1 MSSGFETLQL
11 HPQLQQA
18 IDALGFKEMT
28 PIQQKVLKYTLAGHD
43 AIGRAQTGTGKTAAF
58 LISVINDLLNNP
70 ITHQRYRGEPRAL
83 ILAPTRELA
92 MQIESDA
99 RELTKFTDL
108 SVVTLVGGVDF
119 DKQKKQLDQKFVD
132 ILVATPGRLIDFT
145 EQKEIW
151 LDQIEFLVIDEADR
165 LLDMG
170 FIPSVK
176 RIVRFSP
183 RKEQRQTLMFSAT
196 FSYDVLNLAQQWL
209 YEPVTVEIEPEKKTN
224 ADVEQRVY
232 VVAKTDKYKLLQD
245 ILRDEPIEKV
255 MIFANRRDQVRK
267 LYDNLKRDGYKVVML
282 SGEIAQD
289 KRLKMLDQ
297 FKNGKHNIMIATDVA
312 GRGIHVDGV
321 SHVVNFTL
329 PEQSDDYVH
338 RIGRTGRAGMQG
350 VSISFLSEDDAFYLP
365 EIEKAI
371 GQKLPLTRLDG
382 YC

>member
-1 MSSGFETLQL
+1 MSSGFETLNL
-11 HPQLQQA
+11 HPQLKQA

-28 PIQQKVLKYTLAGHD
+28 PIQQKVLKFTLAGHD

-70 ITHQRYRGEPRAL
+70 IQGQRYRGEPRAL

-92 MQIESDA
+92 LQIESDA
-99 RELTKFTDL
+99 KDLTKFTDL
-108 SVVTLVGGVDF
+108 NVVTLLGGVDF
-119 DKQKKQLDQKFVD
+119 DKQKAQLNKNFVD
-132 ILVATPGRLIDFT
+132 IIVATPGRLIDFV
-145 EQKEIW
+145 EQKEVW

-170 FIPSVK
+170 FIPAVK
-176 RIVRFSP
+176 RIVRYSP

-209 YEPVTVEIEPEKKTN
+209 FEPVTVEIEPEKKTN

-232 VVAKTDKYKLLQD
+232 MVAKTDKYKLLEE

-267 LYDNLKRDGYKVVML
+267 LYDHLKKDGYKVVML

-338 RIGRTGRAGMQG
+338 RIGRTGRAGTQG

>member
-1 MSSGFETLQL
+1 MSSGFETLNL
-11 HPQLQQA
+11 HPQLKQA
-18 IDALGFKEMT
+18 IDALGFKDMT
-28 PIQQKVLKYTLAGHD
+28 PIQQKVLKFTLAGHD

-58 LISVINDLLNNP
+58 LVSVINDLLNKP
-70 ITHQRYRGEPRAL
+70 IQEQRYRGEPRAL

-92 MQIESDA
+92 LQIESDA
-99 RELTKFTDL
+99 KELTKFSDL
-108 SVVTLVGGVDF
+108 NVVTLLGGVDF
-119 DKQKKQLDQKFVD
+119 DKQKAQLDKKPVD
-132 ILVATPGRLIDFT
+132 IMVATPGRLIDFV
-145 EQKEIW
+145 EQKEVW

-209 YEPVTVEIEPEKKTN
+209 FEPVTVEIEPEKKTN

-232 VVAKTDKYKLLQD
+232 MVAKSDKYKLLQD

-297 FKNGKHNIMIATDVA
+297 FKNGQHNIMIATDVA

-338 RIGRTGRAGMQG
+338 RIGRTGRAGTRG

>member
-1 MSSGFETLQL
+1 MSSGFETLNL
-11 HPQLQQA
+11 HPQLKQA

-58 LISVINDLLNNP
+58 LVSVINDLLNNP
-70 ITHQRYRGEPRAL
+70 IQTQRFRGEPRAL

-92 MQIESDA
+92 LQIESDA
-99 RELTKFTDL
+99 KELTKFTDL
-108 SVVTLVGGVDF
+108 HVVTLLGGVDF
-119 DKQKKQLDQKFVD
+119 DKQKNQLAKKFVD
-132 ILVATPGRLIDFT
+132 IIVATPGRLIDLV
-145 EQKEIW
+145 EQKEVW

-209 YEPVTVEIEPEKKTN
+209 FEPVTVEIEPEKKTN

-232 VVAKTDKYKLLQD
+232 MVAKSDKYKLLQE

-255 MIFANRRDQVRK
+255 MIFANRRDQVRR
-267 LYDNLKRDGYKVVML
+267 LYDHLKRDGYKVVML

-297 FKNGKHNIMIATDVA
+297 FKNGQHNIMIATDVA

-338 RIGRTGRAGMQG
+338 RIGRTGRAGSRG

-371 GQKLPLTRLDG
+371 GQKLPLTRLEG

>member
-1 MSSGFETLQL
+1 MSSGFETLNL
-11 HPQLQQA
+11 HPNLKQA
-18 IDALGFKEMT
+18 IDALGFSSMT
-28 PIQQKVLKYTLAGHD
+28 PIQEKVLKFTLAGHD

-58 LISVINDLLNNP
+58 LVSIINDLLNSP
-70 ITHQRYRGEPRAL
+70 VQEQRYRGEPRAL

-92 MQIESDA
+92 LQIESDA
-99 RELTKFTDL
+99 HELTKFTDL
-108 SVVTLVGGVDF
+108 SVVTLLGGVDF
-119 DKQKKQLDQKFVD
+119 DKQKAQLDKAPVD
-132 ILVATPGRLIDFT
+132 IMVATPGRLIDFV
-145 EQKEIW
+145 EQKEVW

-209 YEPVTVEIEPEKKTN
+209 FEPVTVEIEPEKKTN

-232 VVAKTDKYKLLQD
+232 MVAKADKYKLLQD

-267 LYDNLKRDGYKVVML
+267 LYDHLKRDNYKVVML

-338 RIGRTGRAGMQG
+338 RIGRTGRAGTRG

-371 GQKLPLTRLDG
+371 GQKLPLTRLEG

>member
-1 MSSGFETLQL
+1 MSSGFETLNL
-11 HPQLQQA
+11 HPKLKQA

-28 PIQQKVLKYTLAGHD
+28 PIQEKVLKFTLAGHD

-58 LISVINDLLNNP
+58 LVSVINDLLNNP
-70 ITHQRYRGEPRAL
+70 IKEQRFRGEARAL

-92 MQIESDA
+92 LQIESDA
-99 RELTKFTDL
+99 KDLTKFTDL
-108 SVVTLVGGVDF
+108 HLVTLLGGVDF
-119 DKQKKQLDQKFVD
+119 DKQKAQLDKQFVD
-132 ILVATPGRLIDFT
+132 IIVATPGRLIDFV
-145 EQKEIW
+145 EQKEVW

-176 RIVRFSP
+176 RIVRYSP

-209 YEPVTVEIEPEKKTN
+209 FEPVTVEIEPEKKTN

-232 VVAKTDKYKLLQD
+232 MVAKTDKYKLLQE

-267 LYDNLKRDGYKVVML
+267 LYDHLKRDGYKVVML

-289 KRLKMLDQ
+289 KRIKMLDQ
-297 FKNGKHNIMIATDVA
+297 FKNGQHNIMIATDVA

-321 SHVVNFTL
+321 SHVINFTL

-338 RIGRTGRAGMQG
+338 RIGRTGRAGATG
-350 VSISFLSEDDAFYLP
+350 VSISFACEDDSFLLADL
-365 EIEKAI
+365 EKALKH
-371 GQKLPLTRLDG
+371 KLPLVRPEG
-382 YC
+382 Y

>member
-1 MSSGFETLQL
+1 MSSGFETLNL
-11 HPQLQQA
+11 HPKLKQA

-28 PIQQKVLKYTLAGHD
+28 PIQEKVLKFTLAGHD

-58 LISVINDLLNNP
+58 LVSVINDLLNNP
-70 ITHQRYRGEPRAL
+70 IKEQRFRGEARAL

-92 MQIESDA
+92 LQIESDA
-99 RELTKFTDL
+99 KELTKFTDL
-108 SVVTLVGGVDF
+108 HLVTLLGGVDF
-119 DKQKKQLDQKFVD
+119 DKQKAQLDKNFVD
-132 ILVATPGRLIDFT
+132 IIVATPGRLIDFV
-145 EQKEIW
+145 EQKEVW

-196 FSYDVLNLAQQWL
+196 FNYDVLNLAQQWL
-209 YEPVTVEIEPEKKTN
+209 FEPVTVEIEPEKKTN

-232 VVAKTDKYKLLQD
+232 MVAKTDKYKLLQE

-267 LYDNLKRDGYKVVML
+267 LYDHLKKDGYKVVML

-297 FKNGKHNIMIATDVA
+297 FKNGQHNIMIATDVA

-321 SHVVNFTL
+321 SHVINFTL

-338 RIGRTGRAGMQG
+338 RIGRTGRAGTSG

-371 GQKLPLTRLDG
+371 GQKLPLTRLEG

>member
-1 MSSGFETLQL
+1 MSSGFETLNL
-11 HPQLQQA
+11 HPNLKQA
-18 IDALGFKEMT
+18 IDALGFSSMT
-28 PIQQKVLKYTLAGHD
+28 PIQQKVLKFTLAGHD

-58 LISVINDLLNNP
+58 LISILNDLLNNP
-70 ITHQRYRGEPRAL
+70 IQGQRYRGEPRAL

-92 MQIESDA
+92 LQIESDA
-99 RELTKFTDL
+99 QELTKFSDL
-108 SVVTLVGGVDF
+108 NVVTLLGGVDF
-119 DKQKKQLDQKFVD
+119 DKQKAQLNKAPVD
-132 ILVATPGRLIDFT
+132 IMVATPGRLIDFV
-145 EQKEIW
+145 EQKEVW

-209 YEPVTVEIEPEKKTN
+209 FEPVTVEIEPEKKTN

-232 VVAKTDKYKLLQD
+232 MVAKSDKYKLLQE
-245 ILRDEPIEKV
+245 ILRDEPIDKV

-297 FKNGKHNIMIATDVA
+297 FKNGQHNIMIATDVA

-338 RIGRTGRAGMQG
+338 RIGRTGRAGTRG

>member
-1 MSSGFETLQL
+1 MSSGFETLNL
-11 HPQLQQA
+11 EPQLKQA

-28 PIQQKVLKYTLAGHD
+28 PIQAKVLQYTLAGHD

-58 LISVINDLLNNP
+58 LISIINDLLKNP
-70 ITHQRYRGEPRAL
+70 IQHQRFRGEPRAL

-92 MQIESDA
+92 IQIESDA
-99 RELTKFTDL
+99 KELTKFAGL
-108 SVVTLVGGVDF
+108 NVVTLVGGVDF
-119 DKQKKQLDQKFVD
+119 DKQKKQLDQGFVD
-132 ILVATPGRLIDFT
+132 IIVATPGRLIDFT

-176 RIVRFSP
+176 RIVRYSP
-183 RKEQRQTLMFSAT
+183 RKEQRQTLLFSAT

-209 YEPVTVEIEPEKKTN
+209 FEPVTVEIEPDKKTN

-232 VVAKTDKYKLLQD
+232 VVGKSDKYKLLQE

-297 FKNGKHNIMIATDVA
+297 FKNGQHNIMIATDVA

-321 SHVVNFTL
+321 SHVINFTL

-338 RIGRTGRAGMQG
+338 RIGRTGRAGTRG

-371 GQKLPLTRLDG
+371 GKKIPLTRLDG

>member
-1 MSSGFETLQL
+1 MSSGFETLNL
-11 HPQLQQA
+11 HPQLKRA
-18 IDALGFKEMT
+18 IDALGFKDMT
-28 PIQQKVLKYTLAGHD
+28 PIQQKVLKFTLAGHD

-58 LISVINDLLNNP
+58 LVSVINDLLNNP
-70 ITHQRYRGEPRAL
+70 IQGQRYRGEPRAL

-92 MQIESDA
+92 LQIESDA
-99 RELTKFTDL
+99 KELTKFSDL
-108 SVVTLVGGVDF
+108 NVVTLLGGVDF
-119 DKQKKQLDQKFVD
+119 DKQKAQLDKKPVD
-132 ILVATPGRLIDFT
+132 IMVATPGRLIDFV
-145 EQKEIW
+145 EQKEVW

-209 YEPVTVEIEPEKKTN
+209 FEPVTVEIEPEKKTN

-232 VVAKTDKYKLLQD
+232 MVAKSDKYKLLQD

-297 FKNGKHNIMIATDVA
+297 FKNGQHNIMIATDVA

-338 RIGRTGRAGMQG
+338 RIGRTGRAGTRG

-371 GQKLPLTRLDG
+371 GQKLPLTRLEG

>member
-1 MSSGFETLQL
+1 MSSGFETLNL
-11 HPQLQQA
+11 HPKLKQA

-28 PIQQKVLKYTLAGHD
+28 PIQEKVLKFTLAGHD

-58 LISVINDLLNNP
+58 LVSVINDLLNNP
-70 ITHQRYRGEPRAL
+70 NKEQRFRGEARAL

-92 MQIESDA
+92 LQIESDA
-99 RELTKFTDL
+99 KDLTKFTDL
-108 SVVTLVGGVDF
+108 HVVTLLGGVDF
-119 DKQKKQLDQKFVD
+119 DKQKAQLDKQFVD
-132 ILVATPGRLIDFT
+132 IIVATPGRLIDFV
-145 EQKEIW
+145 EQKEVW

-176 RIVRFSP
+176 RIVRYSP

-209 YEPVTVEIEPEKKTN
+209 FEPVTVEIEPEKKTN

-232 VVAKTDKYKLLQD
+232 MVAKTDKYKLLQE

-267 LYDNLKRDGYKVVML
+267 LYDHLKRDGYKVVML

-289 KRLKMLDQ
+289 KRTKMLDQ
-297 FKNGKHNIMIATDVA
+297 FKSGQHNIMIATDVA

-321 SHVVNFTL
+321 SHVINFTL

-338 RIGRTGRAGMQG
+338 RIGRTGRAGAQG

-371 GQKLPLTRLDG
+371 GQKLPLTRMEG

>member
-1 MSSGFETLQL
+1 MSSGFETLNL
-11 HPQLQQA
+11 HPNLKQA
-18 IDALGFKEMT
+18 IDALGFSSMT
-28 PIQQKVLKYTLAGHD
+28 PIQEKVLKFTLAGHD

-58 LISVINDLLNNP
+58 LVSIINDLLNNP
-70 ITHQRYRGEPRAL
+70 VQEQRYRGEPRAL

-92 MQIESDA
+92 LQIESDA
-99 RELTKFTDL
+99 HELTKFTDL
-108 SVVTLVGGVDF
+108 SVVTLLGGVDF
-119 DKQKKQLDQKFVD
+119 DKQKAQLDKAPVD
-132 ILVATPGRLIDFT
+132 IMVATPGRLIDFV
-145 EQKEIW
+145 EQKEVW

-209 YEPVTVEIEPEKKTN
+209 FEPVTVEIEPEKKTN

-232 VVAKTDKYKLLQD
+232 MVAKADKYKLLQD

-267 LYDNLKRDGYKVVML
+267 LYDYLKRDNYKVVML

-289 KRLKMLDQ
+289 RRLKMLDQ

-338 RIGRTGRAGMQG
+338 RIGRTGRAGTRG

-371 GQKLPLTRLDG
+371 GQKLPLTRLEG

>member
-1 MSSGFETLQL
+1 MSSGFETLNL
-11 HPQLQQA
+11 HPQLKQA
-18 IDALGFKEMT
+18 IDALGFKGMT
-28 PIQQKVLKYTLAGHD
+28 PIQEKVLKYTLAGHD

-58 LISVINDLLNNP
+58 LVSIINDLLSNP
-70 ITHQRYRGEPRAL
+70 VTTQRFRGEPRAL

-92 MQIESDA
+92 IQIENDA
-99 RELTKFTDL
+99 RDLTKFSDL
-108 SVVTLVGGVDF
+108 NVVTLVGGVDF
-119 DKQKKQLDQKFVD
+119 EKQKKQLDQGFVD

-145 EQKEIW
+145 EQKEVW

-209 YEPVTVEIEPEKKTN
+209 FEPVTVEIEPEKKTN

-232 VVAKTDKYKLLQD
+232 VVGKADKYKLLQE

-267 LYDNLKRDGYKVVML
+267 LYDHLKRDGYKVVML

-289 KRLKMLDQ
+289 KRTKMLDQ
-297 FKNGKHNIMIATDVA
+297 FKNGQHNIMIATDVA

-338 RIGRTGRAGMQG
+338 RIGRTGRAGSRG

-371 GQKLPLTRLDG
+371 GQKIPLTRLDG

>member
-1 MSSGFETLQL
+1 MSSGFETLNL
-11 HPQLQQA
+11 HPQLKQA

-28 PIQQKVLKYTLAGHD
+28 PIQQKVLKFTLAGHD

-70 ITHQRYRGEPRAL
+70 IQGQRYRGEPRAL

-92 MQIESDA
+92 LQIESDA
-99 RELTKFTDL
+99 KDLTKFTDL
-108 SVVTLVGGVDF
+108 NVVTLLGGVDF
-119 DKQKKQLDQKFVD
+119 DKQMSQLNKNFVD
-132 ILVATPGRLIDFT
+132 IIVATPGRLIDFV
-145 EQKEIW
+145 EQKEVW

-176 RIVRFSP
+176 RIVRYSP

-209 YEPVTVEIEPEKKTN
+209 FEPVTVEIEPEKKTN

-232 VVAKTDKYKLLQD
+232 MVAKTDKYKLLEE

-267 LYDNLKRDGYKVVML
+267 LYDHLKRDGYKVVML

-338 RIGRTGRAGMQG
+338 RIGRTGRAGTRG

>member
-1 MSSGFETLQL
+1 MSSGFETLNL
-11 HPQLQQA
+11 HPQLKRA
-18 IDALGFKEMT
+18 IDALGFKDMT
-28 PIQQKVLKYTLAGHD
+28 PIQQKVLKFTLAGHD

-58 LISVINDLLNNP
+58 LVSVINDLLNNP
-70 ITHQRYRGEPRAL
+70 IQEQRYRGEPRAL

-92 MQIESDA
+92 LQIESDA
-99 RELTKFTDL
+99 KELTKFSDL
-108 SVVTLVGGVDF
+108 HVVTLLGGVDF
-119 DKQKKQLDQKFVD
+119 DKQKAQLDKKPVD
-132 ILVATPGRLIDFT
+132 IMVATPGRLIDFV
-145 EQKEIW
+145 EQKEVW
-151 LDQIEFLVIDEADR
+151 LDQIEFLVTDEADR

-209 YEPVTVEIEPEKKTN
+209 FEPVTVEIEPEKKTN

-232 VVAKTDKYKLLQD
+232 MVAKSDKYKLLQD

-297 FKNGKHNIMIATDVA
+297 FKNGQHNIMIATDVA

-338 RIGRTGRAGMQG
+338 RIGRTGRAGTRG

-371 GQKLPLTRLDG
+371 GQKLPLTRLEG

>member
-1 MSSGFETLQL
+1 MSSGFETLNL
-11 HPQLQQA
+11 HPKLKQA

-28 PIQQKVLKYTLAGHD
+28 PIQEKVLKFTLAGHD

-58 LISVINDLLNNP
+58 LVSVINDLLNNP
-70 ITHQRYRGEPRAL
+70 IKEQRFRGEARAL

-92 MQIESDA
+92 LQIESDA
-99 RELTKFTDL
+99 KDLTKFTDL
-108 SVVTLVGGVDF
+108 HVVTLLGGVDF
-119 DKQKKQLDQKFVD
+119 DKQKAQLDKQFVD
-132 ILVATPGRLIDFT
+132 IIVATPGRLIDFV
-145 EQKEIW
+145 EQKEVW

-176 RIVRFSP
+176 RIVRYSP

-209 YEPVTVEIEPEKKTN
+209 FEPVTVEIEPEKKTN

-232 VVAKTDKYKLLQD
+232 MVAKTDKYKLLQE

-267 LYDNLKRDGYKVVML
+267 LYDHLKRDGYKVVML

-289 KRLKMLDQ
+289 KRTKMLDQ
-297 FKNGKHNIMIATDVA
+297 FKSGQHNIMIATDVA

-321 SHVVNFTL
+321 SHVINFTL

-338 RIGRTGRAGMQG
+338 RIGRTGRAGSSG

>member
-1 MSSGFETLQL
+1 MSSGFETLNL
-11 HPQLQQA
+11 HPQLKQA

-28 PIQQKVLKYTLAGHD
+28 PIQQKVLRYTLAGHD

-58 LISVINDLLNNP
+58 LVSVMNDLLSNP
-70 ITHQRYRGEPRAL
+70 IQEQRYRGEPRAL

-92 MQIESDA
+92 LQIESDA
-99 RELTKFTDL
+99 KELNKFSNL
-108 SVVTLVGGVDF
+108 HIVTLLGGVDF
-119 DKQKKQLDQKFVD
+119 DKQKAQLNKDFVD
-132 ILVATPGRLIDFT
+132 IIVATPGRLIDLV
-145 EQKEIW
+145 EQKEVW

-176 RIVRFSP
+176 RIVRYSP

-209 YEPVTVEIEPEKKTN
+209 FEPVTVEIEPEKKTN

-232 VVAKTDKYKLLQD
+232 MVAKSDKYKLLQE
-245 ILRDEPIEKV
+245 ILRDEPIDKV

-267 LYDNLKRDGYKVVML
+267 LYDHLKKDNYNVVML

-321 SHVVNFTL
+321 SHVINFTL

-338 RIGRTGRAGMQG
+338 RIGRTGRAGTRG
-350 VSISFLSEDDAFYLP
+350 ISISFLSEDDAFYLP

-371 GQKLPLTRLDG
+371 GQKLPLTRVDG

>member
-1 MSSGFETLQL
+1 MSAGFETLNL
-11 HPQLQQA
+11 HPNLKKA
-18 IDALGFKEMT
+18 IDALGFTKMT
-28 PIQQKVLKYTLAGHD
+28 SIQEKVLKFTLAGHD

-58 LISVINDLLNNP
+58 LVSVINDLLNNP
-70 ITHQRYRGEPRAL
+70 IKEQRFRGETRAL

-92 MQIESDA
+92 LQIESDA
-99 RELTKFTDL
+99 KELTKFTDL
-108 SVVTLVGGVDF
+108 HLVTLLGGVD
-119 DKQKKQLDQKFVD
+119 LDRHNAVLSKNFADV
-132 ILVATPGRLIDFT
+132 IVATLGRLIDFV
-145 EQKEIW
+145 EQKEVW

-176 RIVRFSP
+176 RIVRYSP

-209 YEPVTVEIEPEKKTN
+209 FEPVTVEIEPEKKTN

-232 VVAKTDKYKLLQD
+232 MVAKTDKYKLLEE

-267 LYDNLKRDGYKVVML
+267 LYDHLKRDGYKVVML

-297 FKNGKHNIMIATDVA
+297 FKNGQHNIMIATDVA

-338 RIGRTGRAGMQG
+338 RIGRTGRAGTRG

>member
-1 MSSGFETLQL
+1 MSSGFETLNL
-11 HPQLQQA
+11 EPQLKQA

-28 PIQQKVLKYTLAGHD
+28 PIQAKVLQYTLAGHD

-58 LISVINDLLNNP
+58 LISIINDLLKNP
-70 ITHQRYRGEPRAL
+70 IQHQRFRGEPRAL

-92 MQIESDA
+92 IQIESDA
-99 RELTKFTDL
+99 KELTKFAGL
-108 SVVTLVGGVDF
+108 NVVTLVGGVDF
-119 DKQKKQLDQKFVD
+119 DKQKKQLDQGFVD
-132 ILVATPGRLIDFT
+132 IIVATPGRLIDFT

-176 RIVRFSP
+176 RIVRYSP
-183 RKEQRQTLMFSAT
+183 RKEQRQTLLFSAT

-209 YEPVTVEIEPEKKTN
+209 FEPVTVEIEPDKKTN
-224 ADVEQRVY
+224 ADVEQRIY
-232 VVAKTDKYKLLQD
+232 VVGKSDKYKLLQE

-297 FKNGKHNIMIATDVA
+297 FKNGQHNIMIATDVA

-338 RIGRTGRAGMQG
+338 RIGRTGRAGTRG

-371 GQKLPLTRLDG
+371 GQKIPLTRLDG

>member
-1 MSSGFETLQL
+1 MSSGFETLNL
-11 HPQLQQA
+11 HPKLKQA

-28 PIQQKVLKYTLAGHD
+28 PIQEKVLKFTLAGHD

-58 LISVINDLLNNP
+58 LVSVINDLLNNP
-70 ITHQRYRGEPRAL
+70 IKEQRFRGEARAL

-92 MQIESDA
+92 LQIESDA
-99 RELTKFTDL
+99 KDLTKFTDL
-108 SVVTLVGGVDF
+108 HVVTLLGGVDF
-119 DKQKKQLDQKFVD
+119 DKQKAQLNKQFVD
-132 ILVATPGRLIDFT
+132 IIVATPGRLIDFV
-145 EQKEIW
+145 EQKEVW

-176 RIVRFSP
+176 RIVRYSP

-209 YEPVTVEIEPEKKTN
+209 FEPVTVEIEPEKKTN

-232 VVAKTDKYKLLQD
+232 MVAKTDKYKLLQE

-267 LYDNLKRDGYKVVML
+267 LYDHLKRDGYKVVML

-289 KRLKMLDQ
+289 KRTKMLDQ
-297 FKNGKHNIMIATDVA
+297 FKSGQHNIMIATDVA

-321 SHVVNFTL
+321 SHVINFTL

-338 RIGRTGRAGMQG
+338 RIGRTGRAGAQG

-371 GQKLPLTRLDG
+371 GQKLPLTRMEG

>member
-1 MSSGFETLQL
+1 MSSGFETLNL
-11 HPQLQQA
+11 HPQLKQA

-28 PIQQKVLKYTLAGHD
+28 PIQQKVLKFTLAGHD

-70 ITHQRYRGEPRAL
+70 IQGQRYRGEPRAL
-83 ILAPTRELA
+83 VLAPTRELA
-92 MQIESDA
+92 LQIESDA
-99 RELTKFTDL
+99 KDLTKFTDL
-108 SVVTLVGGVDF
+108 NVVTLLGGVDF
-119 DKQKKQLDQKFVD
+119 DKQKSQLNNNFVD
-132 ILVATPGRLIDFT
+132 IIVATPGRLIDFV
-145 EQKEIW
+145 EQKEVW

-176 RIVRFSP
+176 RIVRYSP

-209 YEPVTVEIEPEKKTN
+209 FEPVTVEIEPEKKTN

-232 VVAKTDKYKLLQD
+232 MVAKTDKYKLLEE

-267 LYDNLKRDGYKVVML
+267 LYDHLKRDGYKVVML

-338 RIGRTGRAGMQG
+338 RIGRTGRAGTRG